1 MKNENINYLPLGV
14 CFGVTFG
21 LVFNNLTIGICICL
35 AIGAILDIK
44 KNK

>member
-1 MKNENINYLPLGV
+1 MKNEDISYVSLAL

-21 LVFNNLTIGICICL
+21 LVFNNLTIGICIGL
-35 AIGAILDIK
+35 AVGSILDIK